1 MNKHTVK
8 LEDFENEEFQ
18 VDMASAFGRGS
29 AKRLRI
35 SVLREAV
42 EKLLE
47 VNHLKDTSDA
57 ELECHAH
64 RGWSPEIQDECE
76 NVLFARNALRMTG
89 YLPG

>member
-1 MNKHTVK
+1 MKETTQPNTERGDGGDC
-8 LEDFENEEFQ
+8 LERVVSRDELI
-18 VDMASAFGRGS
+18 GG
-29 AKRLRI
+29 I
-35 SVLREAV
+35 GVLREAV

-76 NVLFARNALRMTG
+76 NVLLARNALRMTRC
-89 YLPG
+89 LPG